1 MVRTFLSTRPHRRPG
16 TVARWV
22 AISATIAA
30 TVLIGP
36 AATLAAGPS
45 GGNTATGVRPPAP
58 TPAPAPAA
66 PASVPAASASVPAVS
81 APAARGTAPIGP
93 GPASG
98 RPGTASTTPG
108 GPAGRPVTS
117 GRPATEAVRATD
129 PPVRA
134 SSRTAPPQAP
144 RPGRT
149 CGGVLP
155 LGTVVTCAAIVDAQQ
170 HRWTVTTTA
179 DQDILVTQLTR
190 GSGDHTQG
198 WVTDAGGAHVCWF
211 GIDSGSCQLGPAGTY
226 TISVL
231 LPHPT
236 GRGDYTLAVE
246 STRTPSTCREL
257 PESFFSFASPGV
269 TDTLAAGTAAH
280 CFRFDQPV
288 HSVLRT
294 YDPAGAPDVLGQVL
308 DADYQPLCE
317 VRYVDRC
324 SLDRPGPYRL
334 FLREQYGTASAYT
347 LRMPRLSHPV
357 GCPAVPLAP
366 FGDPGA
372 AVGSGTVSQREEVG
386 CHVITTP
393 AAGPLLVR
401 LNRYHDQYLSW
412 TMYDAAGDQVCSEYD
427 PDRGCPI
434 PAAGSYTLLMLNRND
449 FGTEI
454 NYQVAMTRLDRTD
467 GCAPATGTSWDQA
480 ALRLHQTSQVQT
492 NCQPFTGTAGQRMVS
507 YVAPDQY
514 NDAWS
519 WLVDAAGT
527 AICTES
533 SEEDGCAL
541 PASGT
546 YRVITYLSWW
556 QADSTDLTYRL
567 QVRRLS
573 DPTGCPTITPGGY
586 NAAPAGA
593 LGGIRCR
600 ILDLPA
606 AGTYRVKAMTS
617 DNYRRYGNVYDSTG
631 HKLCTG
637 ISCEVPAAGRYT
649 LVLDGS
655 MTRTVL
661 DNDAE
666 HAFALLPWQVTGC
679 PTGSDTGWRDAPYR
693 GTFQSAAQYHCL
705 RLPSPAGARV
715 VGLLPGDAT
724 EATTPE
730 MTVVDATGDEV
741 CDSYSL
747 RQYACELTGPG
758 PHSVLLNAEDGHP
771 STSYTLGIARV
782 DGPPACPV
790 LADDAAGS
798 TVTTGADRFAVCL
811 SVPAGRHTARESFTW
826 TRSAGTGDARL
837 SIFDSQGIRYCG
849 PSGYSVARTITCTLP
864 AGPVTVL
871 LESDAV
877 DATYRLTHAPAT

>member
-1 MVRTFLSTRPHRRPG
+1 M
-16 TVARWV
+16 
-22 AISATIAA
+22 
-30 TVLIGP
+30 
-36 AATLAAGPS
+36 
-45 GGNTATGVRPPAP
+45 
-58 TPAPAPAA
+58 
-66 PASVPAASASVPAVS
+66 
-81 APAARGTAPIGP
+81 
-93 GPASG
+93 
-98 RPGTASTTPG
+98 
-108 GPAGRPVTS
+108 TS
-117 GRPATEAVRATD
+117 GRPATEAVRAAE
-129 PPVRA
+129 PPVRT
-134 SSRTAPPQAP
+134 SSRTAPPKAP

-155 LGTVVTCAAIVDAQQ
+155 LGTVVTCASITDGQQ
-170 HRWTVTTTA
+170 HRWTVTTSA
-179 DQDILVTQLTR
+179 DQDVLVTQLTR

-198 WVTDAGGAHVCWF
+198 WVTGPDGAHACWF
-211 GIDSGSCQLGPAGTY
+211 GIDSGSCQLGPAGSY
-226 TISVL
+226 TITVK

-236 GRGDYTLAVE
+236 GSGNYTLAVE
-246 STRTPSTCREL
+246 STRAPSTCQLL

-269 TDTLAAGTAAH
+269 TGTLAAGAAAH

-308 DADYQPLCE
+308 DANYQPLCE

-324 SLDRPGPYRL
+324 TLDQPGPYRL
-334 FLREQYGTASAYT
+334 FLREQYGTQSAYT

-386 CHVITTP
+386 CHSVTTT

-401 LNRYHDQYLSW
+401 LNQYHDQYLSW
-412 TMYDAAGDQVCSEYD
+412 TMYDAAGDQVCAEYD
-427 PDRGCPI
+427 PGRGCPV

-454 NYQVAMTRLDRTD
+454 NYQVAVTPLDRTD
-467 GCAPATGTSWDQA
+467 GCAPVTGTSWDQA
-480 ALRLHQTSQVQT
+480 ALPLHQTSQVQT
-492 NCQPFTGTAGQRMVS
+492 NCQPFTGTAGQRMVT
-507 YVAPDQY
+507 YTAPDRY

-527 AICTES
+527 AICTQS
-533 SEEDGCAL
+533 SDEDGCVL
-541 PASGT
+541 PTSGT

-573 DPTGCPTITPGGY
+573 DPAGCPTITPGSY
-586 NAAPAGA
+586 QAAPAGA

-655 MTRTVL
+655 MTRTVI
-661 DNDAE
+661 DNDVQ

-679 PTGSDTGWRDAPYR
+679 PTGSDTGWRDAPHR
-693 GTFQSAAQYHCL
+693 GTFQATAEYHCL
-705 RLPSPAGARV
+705 RLPSPPGARI

-730 MTVVDATGDEV
+730 MSVVDAAGDEV
-741 CDSYSL
+741 CDYYSL
-747 RQYACELTGPG
+747 RQYACELRGPG
-758 PHSVLLNAEDGHP
+758 PHSVLLNAEDGYP
-771 STSYTLGIARV
+771 TTSYALGIARV

-811 SVPAGRHTARESFTW
+811 SVPADRHTARESFTW
-826 TRSAGTGDARL
+826 TRTAGAGDARL
-837 SIFDSQGIRYCG
+837 SILDSQGIRYCG
-849 PSGYSVARTITCTLP
+849 PSGYSVGRTITCTLP

-877 DATYRLTHAPAT
+877 DATYRLTHVPAS